1 LDHRCRLRDG
11 QLVAAEGAL
20 MARFR
25 GQGPSAELAPREHQ
39 LTLGERIEEL
49 ARKAEVLD
57 PTRPAM
63 GVLACVLALMGL
75 GLIIQVSHA
84 STTVMPDAFMGE
96 VTHLL
101 SFRVAGVAILLIMM
115 RIGPARL
122 RPFIPFLSALSI
134 LSLILVFLPVAGVSA
149 NGSHR
154 WMRIPGIGLTFQ
166 PSEIARVVIVLWVSL
181 RCIQLGDRVRDMRSG
196 YLPML
201 AFGLVLSG
209 LILFE
214 PDLGGALLFIICYLC
229 TMWVG
234 GARPAHVAGSLGMMF
249 LTVLGLMATILVHAQ
264 ERIAVWLGNSSNA
277 QVDRTI
283 EAMASGDLV
292 GVGLTHGGWR
302 NGGLQY
308 HQTDF
313 VFTLFGEELGL
324 FGTLL
329 IVGILLA
336 FAWNSMRLVL
346 SINDRFSALVAFG
359 LLISVALQAML
370 HVQIA
375 TGLAP
380 PKGMNLPFISD
391 GGTSLLASCLAVGLA
406 LGAARPVESSTPYS
420 TSS

>member
-1 LDHRCRLRDG
+1 
-11 QLVAAEGAL
+11 

-25 GQGPSAELAPREHQ
+25 GSNPLAGQAQTEHQ
-39 LTLGERIEEL
+39 LTFSERLEEL
-49 ARKAEVLD
+49 ARRAETLD
-57 PTRPAM
+57 PSRPAM
-63 GVLACVLALMGL
+63 GVLACVLALMAL
-75 GLIIQVSHA
+75 GLMIQVSHA
-84 STTVMPDAFMGE
+84 STTVMPDAFLGE
-96 VTHLL
+96 VTHLIG
-101 SFRVAGVAILLIMM
+101 FRIAGMVVLLVAM

-122 RPFIPFLSALSI
+122 RPFIPLLALLSI
-134 LSLILVFLPVAGVSA
+134 ASLILVFLPIAGVSA

-154 WMRIPGIGLTFQ
+154 WLRVPFVGMTFQ
-166 PSEIARVVIVLWVSL
+166 PSELARVVIVLWVAR
-181 RCIQLGDRVRDMRSG
+181 RCLQLGERVRDMRRG
-196 YLPML
+196 YLPMV
-201 AFGLVLSG
+201 AFGLALSA

-234 GARPAHVAGSLGMMF
+234 GARPAHVAGSLGMML
-249 LTVLGLMATILVHAQ
+249 LTVMLLLGTILVHAR
-264 ERIAVWLGNSSNA
+264 ERIAVWLGDSSNA
-277 QVDRTI
+277 QVERTI
-283 EAMASGDLV
+283 EAMASGDLL

-324 FGTLL
+324 FGAVL
-329 IVGILLA
+329 ILGILLA

-346 SINDRFSALVAFG
+346 SIRDRYCALVAFG

-406 LGAARPVESSTPYS
+406 LGAARPTRNDNTPPIPS
-420 TSS
+420 